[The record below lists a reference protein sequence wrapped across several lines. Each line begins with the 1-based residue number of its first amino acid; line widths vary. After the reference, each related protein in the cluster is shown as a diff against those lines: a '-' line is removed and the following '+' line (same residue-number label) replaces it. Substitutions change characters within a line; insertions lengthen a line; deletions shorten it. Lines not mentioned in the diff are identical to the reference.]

1 MYSKIKKKINN
12 LKKNFYVIN
21 YKNIVNKSLSLLKDN
36 YFSKKFIF
44 LIKNNYATTKLF
56 SWTNRND
63 LELYLKQD
71 KFLLKTTNMAMV
83 GLTFFGLG
91 WLFLAKTDEIIIVS
105 GKIIPTGEVS
115 TIKMP
120 STGIIKEILV
130 GEGDKVLKDQI
141 LLKLDT
147 RSNEQRDQTLKEEI
161 TFKENQLTS
170 LRDEFDEFIKNSKKG
185 FISLNNNIDLQNS
198 ILEKYENLVKL
209 GAVPELQYLDRKSN
223 LISLK
228 TEKDNL
234 IKDFESNK
242 SKYIQ
247 KLDVINSELSDLKGR
262 LAENNLVLINKI
274 VKSPIDGTVFDLKP
288 KNIDYSAQA
297 TETILK
303 VVPYG
308 DLEARLEVPSSDI
321 GFVKEGMDVDINIDS
336 YPSSDFGVLKAVI
349 KSIGSDA
356 LKPDSSENRQFF
368 SFPVSADLND
378 QFLELKK
385 GRKLDLKVG
394 MTLQANIKLRKVSYL
409 QLLLTTFKEKTESI
423 QELWIKSYK
432 LHIE

>member
-1 MYSKIKKKINN
+1 MLSKIKKKINN

-36 YFSKKFIF
+36 YVSKKIIF
-44 LIKNNYATTKLF
+44 LIKNNYATKKFF
-56 SWTNRND
+56 SLTNRND

-423 QELWIKSYK
+423 QEL
-432 LHIE
+432 

>member
-1 MYSKIKKKINN
+1 MLSKIKKKINN
-12 LKKNFYVIN
+12 LKKDFYVIN
-21 YKNIVNKSLSLLKDN
+21 YKNIVNKSLSSLKDN
-36 YFSKKFIF
+36 YVSNKFIF
-44 LIKNNYATTKLF
+44 LIKNNYATKKFF
-56 SWTNRND
+56 SLINRND

-247 KLDVINSELSDLKGR
+247 KLDVINSELTDLKGR

-378 QFLELKK
+378 QFLEVKK

-423 QELWIKSYK
+423 QEL
-432 LHIE
+432 

>member
-1 MYSKIKKKINN
+1 MLSKIKKKINN

-36 YFSKKFIF
+36 YVSKKIIF
-44 LIKNNYATTKLF
+44 LIKNNYATKKFF
-56 SWTNRND
+56 SLTNRND

-198 ILEKYENLVKL
+198 ILEKYENLVTL

-247 KLDVINSELSDLKGR
+247 KLDVINSELTDLKGR

-423 QELWIKSYK
+423 QEL
-432 LHIE
+432 

>member
-1 MYSKIKKKINN
+1 MLSKIKKKINN

-21 YKNIVNKSLSLLKDN
+21 YKNIVNKSLSALKDN
-36 YFSKKFIF
+36 YVSKKFIY
-44 LIKNNYATTKLF
+44 LIKNNYATKKFF
-56 SWTNRND
+56 SLTNRND

-71 KFLLKTTNMAMV
+71 KFLLKTTNMALV

-198 ILEKYENLVKL
+198 ILEKYENLVML

-423 QELWIKSYK
+423 QEL
-432 LHIE
+432 

>member
-1 MYSKIKKKINN
+1 MLSKIKKKINN

-44 LIKNNYATTKLF
+44 LIKNNYATKKFF
-56 SWTNRND
+56 SLTNRND

-147 RSNEQRDQTLKEEI
+147 RSNEQRDLTLKEEI

-423 QELWIKSYK
+423 QEL
-432 LHIE
+432 

>member
-1 MYSKIKKKINN
+1 MLSKIKKKINN

-44 LIKNNYATTKLF
+44 LIKNNYATKKFF
-56 SWTNRND
+56 SLTNRND

-83 GLTFFGLG
+83 GLTFIGLG

-336 YPSSDFGVLKAVI
+336 YPSSDFGVLQAVI

-423 QELWIKSYK
+423 QEL
-432 LHIE
+432 

>member
-1 MYSKIKKKINN
+1 MLSKIKKKINN

-21 YKNIVNKSLSLLKDN
+21 YKNIVNKSFSLLKDN
-36 YFSKKFIF
+36 YVSKKIIF
-44 LIKNNYATTKLF
+44 LIKNNYATKKFF
-56 SWTNRND
+56 SLTNRND

-423 QELWIKSYK
+423 QEL
-432 LHIE
+432 

>member
-1 MYSKIKKKINN
+1 MLSKIKKKIYN
-12 LKKNFYVIN
+12 LKKDFYVIN

-36 YFSKKFIF
+36 SVSKKFIF
-44 LIKNNYATTKLF
+44 LIKNNYATKKFF
-56 SWTNRND
+56 SLTNRND

-274 VKSPIDGTVFDLKP
+274 VKSPSDGTVFDLKP

-423 QELWIKSYK
+423 QEL
-432 LHIE
+432 

>member
-1 MYSKIKKKINN
+1 MLSKIKKKINT

-36 YFSKKFIF
+36 YVSKKIIF
-44 LIKNNYATTKLF
+44 LIKNNYATKKFF
-56 SWTNRND
+56 SLTNRND

-423 QELWIKSYK
+423 QEL
-432 LHIE
+432 

>member
-1 MYSKIKKKINN
+1 MLSKIKKKINT

-36 YFSKKFIF
+36 YVSKKIIF
-44 LIKNNYATTKLF
+44 LIKNNYATKKFF
-56 SWTNRND
+56 SLTNRND

-130 GEGDKVLKDQI
+130 GEGEKVLKDQI

-423 QELWIKSYK
+423 QEL
-432 LHIE
+432 

>member
-1 MYSKIKKKINN
+1 MRLKFKKIISS
-12 LKKNFYVIN
+12 LKKNSSF
-21 YKNIVNKSLSLLKDN
+21 
-36 YFSKKFIF
+36 
-44 LIKNNYATTKLF
+44 IKNNYLF
-56 SWTNRND
+56 KKFYSLTNRND

-71 KFLLKTTNMAMV
+71 KFLLKTTNWIMV

-91 WLFLAKTDEIIIVS
+91 WLCIAKTDEIIIVS
-105 GKIIPTGEVS
+105 GKIIPTGEVT

-120 STGIIKEILV
+120 TTGIIKEISV
-130 GEGDKVLKDQI
+130 EEGDKVLQDQI

-147 RSNEQRDQTLKEEI
+147 RTNEQRDKTLKEEI
-161 TFKENQLTS
+161 TFKENQLSS
-170 LRDEFDEFIKNSKKG
+170 LREEFDEFIKNSRKG
-185 FISLNNNIDLQNS
+185 FISLNNNIDLQAS
-198 ILEKYENLVKL
+198 ILEKYENLLIV

-234 IKDFESNK
+234 IIDFESNK
-242 SKYIQ
+242 LKYIQ
-247 KLDVINSELSDLKGR
+247 KLDVISSELVDLRGR
-262 LAENNLVLINKI
+262 LAENNFLLTNKI
-274 VKSPIDGTVFDLKP
+274 VKSPIDGIVFDLKP

-297 TETILK
+297 TENILK

-336 YPSSDFGVLKAVI
+336 YPSSDFGVLKSVI

-368 SFPVSADLND
+368 SFPVTANLKD
-378 QFLELKK
+378 QFLEVKN

-394 MTLQANIKLRKVSYL
+394 MTLSANIKLRKVSYL
-409 QLLLTTFKEKTESI
+409 QLLLTTFREKTESI
-423 QELWIKSYK
+423 QEL
-432 LHIE
+432 

>member
-1 MYSKIKKKINN
+1 MLSKIKKKINN

-44 LIKNNYATTKLF
+44 LIKNNYATKKFF
-56 SWTNRND
+56 SLTNRND

-423 QELWIKSYK
+423 QEL
-432 LHIE
+432 

>member
-1 MYSKIKKKINN
+1 MLSKIKKKINN
-12 LKKNFYVIN
+12 LKKYFYVIN
-21 YKNIVNKSLSLLKDN
+21 YKNIYNKSLSLLKDN

-44 LIKNNYATTKLF
+44 LIKNNYATKKFF
-56 SWTNRND
+56 SLTNRND

-198 ILEKYENLVKL
+198 ILEKYENLVKF

-423 QELWIKSYK
+423 QEL
-432 LHIE
+432 

>member
-1 MYSKIKKKINN
+1 MLSKIKKKINN

-44 LIKNNYATTKLF
+44 LIKNNYATKKFF
-56 SWTNRND
+56 SLTNRND

-209 GAVPELQYLDRKSN
+209 GAIPELQYLDRKSN

-423 QELWIKSYK
+423 QEL
-432 LHIE
+432 

>member
-1 MYSKIKKKINN
+1 MRFKLTKIISN
-12 LKKNFYVIN
+12 LKKSYSLIKEKYPIKKVPSLIKENYVIKKVPLLFKEN
-21 YKNIVNKSLSLLKDN
+21 YLV
-36 YFSKKFIF
+36 KKFAS
-44 LIKNNYATTKLF
+44 L
-56 SWTNRND
+56 TNRND

-71 KFLLKTTNMAMV
+71 KFLLKTTNWVMV

-91 WLFLAKTDEIIIVS
+91 WLFIAKTDEIIIVS

-115 TIKMP
+115 PIKMP
-120 STGIIKEILV
+120 STGTIKEILV
-130 GEGDKVLKDQI
+130 EEGDKVIKDQI

-147 RSNEQRDQTLKEEI
+147 RSNLQRDETLKEEI
-161 TFKENQLTS
+161 TFKENQLSS
-170 LRDEFDEFIKNSKKG
+170 LKEEFDEFIKNTGKG
-185 FISLNNNIDLQNS
+185 FVSLNNNIELQSS
-198 ILEKYENLVKL
+198 ILEKYENLLIV

-223 LISLK
+223 LISLN
-228 TEKDNL
+228 TEKENL

-247 KLDVINSELSDLKGR
+247 KLEVLNSELVDLKGR
-262 LAENNLVLINKI
+262 LAENKLLLINKI
-274 VKSPIDGTVFDLKP
+274 IQSPIAGTIFDIKP

-303 VVPYG
+303 IVPYG

-321 GFVKEGMDVDINIDS
+321 GFVKEGMNVDINIDS

-349 KSIGSDA
+349 TSIGSDA

-368 SFPVSADLND
+368 SFPVNASLSD
-378 QFLELKK
+378 QFLEVKK
-385 GRKLDLKVG
+385 GRKLNLKVG
-394 MTLQANIKLRKVSYL
+394 MTLSANIKLRKVSYL

-423 QELWIKSYK
+423 QEL
-432 LHIE
+432 

>member
-1 MYSKIKKKINN
+1 MLSKIKKKINN

-21 YKNIVNKSLSLLKDN
+21 YKNIVNKSLSLLRDN
-36 YFSKKFIF
+36 YVSKKIIF
-44 LIKNNYATTKLF
+44 LIKNNYATKKFF
-56 SWTNRND
+56 SLTNRND

-303 VVPYG
+303 IVPYG

-423 QELWIKSYK
+423 QEL
-432 LHIE
+432 

>member
-1 MYSKIKKKINN
+1 MLSKIKKKINT

-21 YKNIVNKSLSLLKDN
+21 YKNIVNKSLSSLKDN
-36 YFSKKFIF
+36 YVSNKFIF
-44 LIKNNYATTKLF
+44 LIKNNYATKKFF
-56 SWTNRND
+56 SLINRND

-423 QELWIKSYK
+423 QEL
-432 LHIE
+432 

>member
-1 MYSKIKKKINN
+1 MLSKIKKKINN

-44 LIKNNYATTKLF
+44 LIKNNYATKKFF
-56 SWTNRND
+56 SLTNRND
-63 LELYLKQD
+63 LELYLRQD

-423 QELWIKSYK
+423 QEL
-432 LHIE
+432 

>member
-1 MYSKIKKKINN
+1 MLSKIKKKINN

-36 YFSKKFIF
+36 SVSKKFIF
-44 LIKNNYATTKLF
+44 LIKNNYATKKFF
-56 SWTNRND
+56 SLTNRND

-423 QELWIKSYK
+423 QEL
-432 LHIE
+432 

>member
-1 MYSKIKKKINN
+1 MLSKIKKKINN

-21 YKNIVNKSLSLLKDN
+21 YKNIVNESLSLLKDN

-44 LIKNNYATTKLF
+44 LIKNNYATKKFF
-56 SWTNRND
+56 SLTNRND

-423 QELWIKSYK
+423 QEL
-432 LHIE
+432 

>member
-1 MYSKIKKKINN
+1 MLSKIKKKINN

-36 YFSKKFIF
+36 YVSKKIIFI
-44 LIKNNYATTKLF
+44 IKNNYATKKFF
-56 SWTNRND
+56 SLTNRND

-321 GFVKEGMDVDINIDS
+321 GFVKEVMDVDINIDS

-423 QELWIKSYK
+423 QEL
-432 LHIE
+432 

>member
-1 MYSKIKKKINN
+1 MLSKIKKKINN

-36 YFSKKFIF
+36 YVSKKFIF
-44 LIKNNYATTKLF
+44 LIKNNYATKKFF
-56 SWTNRND
+56 SLINRND

-423 QELWIKSYK
+423 QEL
-432 LHIE
+432 

>member
-1 MYSKIKKKINN
+1 MLSKIKKKINN
-12 LKKNFYVIN
+12 LKNNFYVIN
-21 YKNIVNKSLSLLKDN
+21 YKNIVNKSLSSLKDN
-36 YFSKKFIF
+36 YVSKKFIF
-44 LIKNNYATTKLF
+44 LIKNNYATKKFF
-56 SWTNRND
+56 SLTNRND

-423 QELWIKSYK
+423 QEL
-432 LHIE
+432 

>member
-1 MYSKIKKKINN
+1 MLSKIKKKINN

-44 LIKNNYATTKLF
+44 LIKNNYATKKFF
-56 SWTNRND
+56 SLTNRND

-185 FISLNNNIDLQNS
+185 FISLNNNVDLQNS

-423 QELWIKSYK
+423 QEL
-432 LHIE
+432 

>member
-1 MYSKIKKKINN
+1 MLSKIKKKINN
-12 LKKNFYVIN
+12 LKKDFYVIN
-21 YKNIVNKSLSLLKDN
+21 YKNIVNKSLSSLKDN
-36 YFSKKFIF
+36 YVSNKFIF
-44 LIKNNYATTKLF
+44 LIKNNYATKKFF
-56 SWTNRND
+56 SLINRND

-147 RSNEQRDQTLKEEI
+147 RSNEQRDQTLKEEV

-170 LRDEFDEFIKNSKKG
+170 LRDEFNEFIKNSKKG

-423 QELWIKSYK
+423 QEL
-432 LHIE
+432 

>member
-1 MYSKIKKKINN
+1 MRLKLTKIISN
-12 LKKNFYVIN
+12 LKK
-21 YKNIVNKSLSLLKDN
+21 KSSLIKEK
-36 YFSKKFIF
+36 YFFKKFPS
-44 LIKNNYATTKLF
+44 LIKENYIVKKF
-56 SWTNRND
+56 SSLINRND

-71 KFLLKTTNMAMV
+71 KFLLKTTNWIMV

-91 WLFLAKTDEIIIVS
+91 WLCIAKTDEIIIVS
-105 GKIIPTGEVS
+105 GKIIPTGEVT

-120 STGIIKEILV
+120 TTGIIKEISV
-130 GEGDKVLKDQI
+130 EEGDKVLQDQI

-147 RSNEQRDQTLKEEI
+147 RTNEQRDKTLKEEI
-161 TFKENQLTS
+161 TFKENQLSS
-170 LRDEFDEFIKNSKKG
+170 LKEEFDEFIKNSRKG
-185 FISLNNNIDLQNS
+185 FISLNNNIDLQAS
-198 ILEKYENLVKL
+198 ILEKYENLLIV

-234 IKDFESNK
+234 IIDFESNK
-242 SKYIQ
+242 LKYIQ
-247 KLDVINSELSDLKGR
+247 KLDVISSELVDLRGR
-262 LAENNLVLINKI
+262 LAENNFLLTNKI
-274 VKSPIDGTVFDLKP
+274 VKSPIDGIVFDLKP

-297 TETILK
+297 TENILK

-336 YPSSDFGVLKAVI
+336 YPSSDFGVLKSVI

-368 SFPVSADLND
+368 SFPVTANLKD
-378 QFLELKK
+378 QFLEVKN

-394 MTLQANIKLRKVSYL
+394 MTLSANIKLRKVSYL
-409 QLLLTTFKEKTESI
+409 QLLLTTFREKTESI
-423 QELWIKSYK
+423 QEL
-432 LHIE
+432 

>member
-1 MYSKIKKKINN
+1 MLSKIKKKINN
-12 LKKNFYVIN
+12 LKKDFYVIN

-44 LIKNNYATTKLF
+44 LIKNNYATKKFF
-56 SWTNRND
+56 SLTNRND

-423 QELWIKSYK
+423 QEL
-432 LHIE
+432 

>member
-1 MYSKIKKKINN
+1 MRLKFKKIISS
-12 LKKNFYVIN
+12 LKKNSSF
-21 YKNIVNKSLSLLKDN
+21 
-36 YFSKKFIF
+36 
-44 LIKNNYATTKLF
+44 IKNNYLF
-56 SWTNRND
+56 KKFYSLTNRND

-71 KFLLKTTNMAMV
+71 KFLLKTTNWIMV

-91 WLFLAKTDEIIIVS
+91 WLCIAKTDEIIIVS
-105 GKIIPTGEVS
+105 GKIIPTGEVT

-120 STGIIKEILV
+120 TTGIIKEISV
-130 GEGDKVLKDQI
+130 EEGDKVLQDQI

-147 RSNEQRDQTLKEEI
+147 RTNEQRDKTLKEEI
-161 TFKENQLTS
+161 TFKENQLSS
-170 LRDEFDEFIKNSKKG
+170 LREEFDEFIKNSRKG
-185 FISLNNNIDLQNS
+185 FISLNNNIDLQAS
-198 ILEKYENLVKL
+198 ILEKYENLLIV

-234 IKDFESNK
+234 IIDFESNK
-242 SKYIQ
+242 LKYIQ
-247 KLDVINSELSDLKGR
+247 KLDVISSELVDLRGR
-262 LAENNLVLINKI
+262 LAENNFLLTNKI
-274 VKSPIDGTVFDLKP
+274 VKSPIDGIVFDLKP

-297 TETILK
+297 TENILK

-368 SFPVSADLND
+368 SFPVTANLKD
-378 QFLELKK
+378 QFLEVKN

-394 MTLQANIKLRKVSYL
+394 MTLSANIKLRKVSYL
-409 QLLLTTFKEKTESI
+409 QLLLTTFREKTESI
-423 QELWIKSYK
+423 QEL
-432 LHIE
+432 

>member
-1 MYSKIKKKINN
+1 MLSKIKKKINN

-21 YKNIVNKSLSLLKDN
+21 YKNIFNKSLSLLKDN
-36 YFSKKFIF
+36 YVSKKIIF
-44 LIKNNYATTKLF
+44 LIKNNYATKKFF
-56 SWTNRND
+56 SLINRND

-423 QELWIKSYK
+423 QEL
-432 LHIE
+432 

>member
-1 MYSKIKKKINN
+1 MLSKLKNKINN
-12 LKKNFYVIN
+12 LK
-21 YKNIVNKSLSLLKDN
+21 NKYITKKIFSL
-36 YFSKKFIF
+36 I
-44 LIKNNYATTKLF
+44 
-56 SWTNRND
+56 NRND

-147 RSNEQRDQTLKEEI
+147 RSNQQRDQTLKEEI

-198 ILEKYENLVKL
+198 ILEKYENLVKF

-223 LISLK
+223 LISLN

-247 KLDVINSELSDLKGR
+247 KLDVINSELTDLKGR

-274 VKSPIDGTVFDLKP
+274 VKSPIDGIVFDLKP

-303 VVPYG
+303 VVPYS

-321 GFVKEGMDVDINIDS
+321 GFVKEGMEVDINIDS

-368 SFPVSADLND
+368 SFPVSANLNN

-423 QELWIKSYK
+423 QEL
-432 LHIE
+432 

>member
-1 MYSKIKKKINN
+1 MLSKIKKKINN
-12 LKKNFYVIN
+12 LKKDFYVIN
-21 YKNIVNKSLSLLKDN
+21 YKNIVNKSLSSLKDN
-36 YFSKKFIF
+36 YVSKKFIF
-44 LIKNNYATTKLF
+44 LIKNNYATKKFF
-56 SWTNRND
+56 SLISRND

-71 KFLLKTTNMAMV
+71 KFLLKTTNMALV
-83 GLTFFGLG
+83 GLTFFGIG

-130 GEGDKVLKDQI
+130 EEGDKVIKDQI
-141 LLKLDT
+141 LIKLDT
-147 RSNEQRDQTLKEEI
+147 RSNQQRDQTLKEEI

-170 LRDEFDEFIKNSKKG
+170 LGDEFNEFIKNSKIG

-198 ILEKYENLVKL
+198 ILEKYENLVKF

-262 LAENNLVLINKI
+262 LAENKLVLINKI
-274 VKSPIDGTVFDLKP
+274 VKSPIDGIVFDLKP

-321 GFVKEGMDVDINIDS
+321 GFVKEGMNVDINIDS

-368 SFPVSADLND
+368 SFPVSANLNN
-378 QFLELKK
+378 QVLELKK

-423 QELWIKSYK
+423 QEL
-432 LHIE
+432 

>member
-1 MYSKIKKKINN
+1 MLSKIKKKINN

-36 YFSKKFIF
+36 YVSKKIIF
-44 LIKNNYATTKLF
+44 LIKNNYATKKFF
-56 SWTNRND
+56 SLTNRND

-198 ILEKYENLVKL
+198 ILEKYENLIKL

-423 QELWIKSYK
+423 QEL
-432 LHIE
+432 

>member
-1 MYSKIKKKINN
+1 MLSKIKKKINN

-21 YKNIVNKSLSLLKDN
+21 YKNIVNKSLSSLKDN
-36 YFSKKFIF
+36 YVSKKFIF
-44 LIKNNYATTKLF
+44 LIKNNYASKKFF
-56 SWTNRND
+56 SLINRNE

-130 GEGDKVLKDQI
+130 EEGDKVQKDQI
-141 LLKLDT
+141 LIKLDT
-147 RSNEQRDQTLKEEI
+147 RSNQQRDQTLKEEI

-228 TEKDNL
+228 TEKYNL

-423 QELWIKSYK
+423 QEL
-432 LHIE
+432 

>member
-1 MYSKIKKKINN
+1 MLSKIKKKINN
-12 LKKNFYVIN
+12 LKKDFYVIN
-21 YKNIVNKSLSLLKDN
+21 YKNLVNKSLSSLKDN
-36 YFSKKFIF
+36 YVSKKFIF
-44 LIKNNYATTKLF
+44 LIKNNYVTKKFF
-56 SWTNRND
+56 SLTNRND

-198 ILEKYENLVKL
+198 ILEKYENLVRL

-423 QELWIKSYK
+423 QEL
-432 LHIE
+432 